1 MRGASTR
8 SLASQKARTGK
19 PGVGGGDRSVEV
31 DVDVDRLTTVV
42 AGDSDSDM
50 DYEKAAGV
58 SVGGIV
64 GLGVGAAIANSGEP
78 AE

>member
-19 PGVGGGDRSVEV
+19 PGVGGGDRSVE
-31 DVDVDRLTTVV
+31 VDVDRLTTVV